1 MGRRAENLGGN
12 KFETDLLH
20 LYSIIYMNVALNG
33 ISTFLKKSTICFLI
47 HVMMKTKRDIPQLCI
62 LYIQKETR
70 FFVYHIFVFN
80 AKILLCLSSLAFYFH
95 IQNSCARGEDF
106 YRTFISPN
114 NDASNG

>member
-1 MGRRAENLGGN
+1 MSLARIKE
-12 KFETDLLH
+12 
-20 LYSIIYMNVALNG
+20 
-33 ISTFLKKSTICFLI
+33 STICFLI

-70 FFVYHIFVFN
+70 FFVYHIFVLN
-80 AKILLCLSSLAFYFH
+80 AKILVCLSSSAFYFH
-95 IQNSCARGEDF
+95 IQNICARREDF